1 MQCLKTEC
9 VTNIAFITL
18 IDIVFENGMLEK
30 YYIYSL
36 IDAVFQKVTQAIF
49 GKRKSEFYQQESNL

>member
-18 IDIVFENGMLEK
+18 IDIVFENGMHDK

-36 IDAVFQKVTQAIF
+36 IDVVFENGMRDKYYIYF
-49 GKRKSEFYQQESNL
+49 R